1 MIGIPLI
8 IIAAVT
14 ANADSL
20 TTSHMEYAPISFK
33 EKERYFAV
41 KTNFVPWA
49 AAILNAACEIQIGS
63 SISVTVPV
71 WWSPYFVS
79 KKYSLRTLFI
89 QPEVRYWLKTPGYG
103 HFFGF
108 HPGVAW
114 YNLRYK
120 DIRYQD
126 TELPLINAGISYGY
140 SLKLN
145 NHLNAEFSLG
155 IGYAKTKY
163 DRFYNIYNG
172 AKIDSRQ
179 TSYWGIDRFELTLV
193 YHFDL

>member
-1 MIGIPLI
+1 MIGIPLL

-14 ANADSL
+14 ANVDSL
-20 TTSHMEYAPISFK
+20 TTSHKEDTHISLN
-33 EKERYFAV
+33 EKERYFAI

-49 AAILNAACEIQIGS
+49 AGILNAACEIQIGS
-63 SISVTVPV
+63 SLSVALPV

-79 KKYSLRTLFI
+79 NKYSLRTLFI
-89 QPEVRYWLKTPGYG
+89 QPEVRYWLKTPGCG
-103 HFFGF
+103 HFFGL
-108 HPGVAW
+108 HPGIAW
-114 YNLRYK
+114 YNLKYK

-126 TELPLINAGISYGY
+126 TETPLINVGISYGY
-140 SLKLN
+140 TLKLN
-145 NHLNAEFSLG
+145 DHLNAEFSLG

-163 DRFYNIYNG
+163 DRFYNINNG

-179 TSYWGIDRFELTLV
+179 TSYLGIDRIELTLV